1 MNLFA
6 MMYMSLLAMKGKF
19 LAMKNDE
26 RGGAE
31 IIAVVVL
38 VAIVVVL
45 GIAFKDKIVR
55 IIQEIFGSIDAGSVA
70 ESVHID

>member
-1 MNLFA
+1 MNLFT

-26 RGGAE
+26 HGGAE

-38 VAIVVVL
+38 VAIVIVL
-45 GIAFKDKIVR
+45 GIAFKDKIVDL
-55 IIQEIFGSIDAGSVA
+55 IKGIFDNINTDPIS
-70 ESVHID
+70 EQPTF

>member
-55 IIQEIFGSIDAGSVA
+55 IIQDIFSSINPESVG
-70 ESVHID
+70 EEVHID

>member
-1 MNLFA
+1 MNLFT

-38 VAIVVVL
+38 VAIVIVL
-45 GIAFKDKIVR
+45 GIAFKDKIVDL
-55 IIQEIFGSIDAGSVA
+55 IKGIFDNINTDPIS
-70 ESVHID
+70 EQPTF

>member
-1 MNLFA
+1 MTLFT

-19 LAMKNDE
+19 LAMKDDE

-38 VAIVVVL
+38 VAIVIVL
-45 GIAFKDKIVR
+45 GIAFKDKIVDL
-55 IIQEIFGSIDAGSVA
+55 IKGIFDNINTDPIS
-70 ESVHID
+70 EQPTF